1 MQSRPWTHGTARTH
15 SKPRQDRDAK
25 IRALIDGWNNRCHP
39 FGWTKTADEI
49 LKKANRQTTSNTS
62 H

>member
-1 MQSRPWTHGTARTH
+1 MPRGYPCQRSDWPRDLTTA
-15 SKPRQDRDAK
+15 
-25 IRALIDGWNNRCHP
+25 IRIYINGWNNRAHP

-49 LKKANRQTTSNTS
+49 LKKANRQTTSNAG